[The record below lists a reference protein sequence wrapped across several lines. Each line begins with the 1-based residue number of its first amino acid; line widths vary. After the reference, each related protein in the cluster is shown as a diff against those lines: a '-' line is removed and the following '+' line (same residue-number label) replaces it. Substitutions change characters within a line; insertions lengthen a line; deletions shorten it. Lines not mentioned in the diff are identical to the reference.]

1 MIIDIV
7 KINKFSS
14 LCTNEQYIK
23 MQHLWWMDQ
32 SKISRYFDL
41 WVFIWYYMYT
51 ISSNI
56 ATVMRI
62 YIHKTSDCVAQ
73 GNDRRRAANAIEA
86 RRYSDRCRAQRRGGK
101 REGKGREIG
110 MLVSESHPL
119 TPVFR
124 RIVQSI
130 MPPSLSHH
138 HLRGGPKHYLPI

>member
-56 ATVMRI
+56 ACYNEDI
-62 YIHKTSDCVAQ
+62 YPQNIRSRRTRKRSKESSEC
-73 GNDRRRAANAIEA
+73 DRSATLLRSLSGAATRWKE
-86 RRYSDRCRAQRRGGK
+86 R
-101 REGKGREIG
+101 KGREIG